1 MLKKFLFTTIFFLGT
16 LLYATPEEQIK
27 ASPRTWDNDG
37 TRIGMPGL
45 ANIKVTDKNGN
56 YHYAGMLPSGKATLS
71 ILLGHE
77 IRYGGA
83 KYRHLTVASGGRIF
97 LGNYQGYILPDDGV
111 DGLYPYV
118 KPVANEFTP
127 LQGETNIPL
136 IWRKFEEHG
145 DIFTVLEFG
154 PFNVVGHSEQFLC
167 QVSFYEDGEIQIQH
181 WNLNRGNA
189 HSRQNQE
196 SPFVER
202 SYMVSPFVYNGGKR
216 IVRQGRLDQSVYTH
230 SPIVIFDNGKLR
242 EGWIAKS
249 FEDRGP
255 TFSIAENKYLDVD
268 FGTYKYSG
276 GLLAYDHARENPI
289 VGGFQ
294 GVEFHTR
301 KINGED
307 GSEPVYFWYFDES
320 GMFSGKTGEAGYP
333 FINGMSQIELSD
345 LSVQYGVYPGCVV
358 NANYTIRPCAYGYS
372 WKEHKGAVDSVIAP
386 AFKMQVVHN
395 DGTQF
400 LGRKMRIEY
409 IKYIPLQ
416 PRSIQ
421 FKPPAVDSVKYEGE
435 IGYMEVAGRKAPLAM
450 PNGAEVDARIHSS
463 PGYVITKI
471 DVNGKTAYDENDTS
485 MHLTGVKVEY
495 IRTQNEARIQFP
507 LVCNVTVSVTYRL
520 CSTPNLP
527 EVVPSYEK
535 NEIFLDPTDDTKT
548 LTTYSVKDGFGQ
560 VVQTQVQINAGQF
573 RVSATY
579 LDEAGNVRYAP
590 KPFVVNKP
598 AYSFEKMSCEQCVKK
613 SAAYYNGD
621 TSIYRE
627 RVDAFGFPYANHNY
641 HYGENR
647 AVVGTSAG
655 MGEASFEL
663 GDKFA
668 KTWTLPVKTTATTE
682 FFPIK
687 QIQDKSSALPNGI
700 GSEFDN
706 EYASRLRLITEDD
719 LDPNVSP
726 DYPYV
731 LTVNQSYDGIYTQSI
746 SDAAGN
752 LMATWMTHDGEVLVT
767 RNVYDT
773 TTSQLCSTFVE
784 GYRGFATKYE
794 YDDRGRL
801 VASVSPDRGRKE
813 TKYDK
818 DNRIRYTRDAR
829 QIAKGGTEKNYFNIL
844 SYDDMDRIIQV
855 GEVRGDCD
863 GCSFDRPDDN
873 IPVSSVHLLSET
885 IYGSPSKESLWER
898 SPLLSEILVENIT
911 SSIENVA
918 FNEVGATISYD
929 GRGNVNTMKMASYD
943 RLGRMKKQWVL
954 NLFVANAPAI
964 QISYEYATS
973 GMVSKAVVD
982 EWNYVQNRWNP
993 VSKRSMVYGLLNR
1006 LETVYEVDLT
1016 NDNVKQKLAEYS
1028 YDTVSTLKHTTFYDK
1043 GESVYT
1049 KNVYGDIYGRTTRVE
1064 YKKPDGSDLYK
1075 EELRYTMPLLNRI
1088 SSLTH
1093 SWNNNSTQPA
1103 TTNESFAYDD
1113 IGHLT
1118 LFETDMGGMTGAS
1131 YAYDIFGRLVEKNEA
1146 DSSIAYDYVN
1156 GSYRPVSVS
1165 VNGTEIP
1172 RALEHDASGN
1182 VWLDGHSKSAY
1193 TVNALGLPDR
1203 VRMLSGNLAEI
1214 TLAQVDGSSLLEG
1227 ETGHIDMGYDEEG
1240 LRVWTH
1246 AESADMDYATVTVPG
1261 FGEYYAQYI
1270 MGEGQFS
1277 LNRIDL
1283 VGGGFRAGVS
1293 GNALFPITDARG
1305 NIRGYAGKN
1314 GLHSKYAYYP
1324 FGSVIEIANDG
1335 AASSDRRRWQ
1345 SKEFEG
1351 EHGKYYFGARYF
1363 DPFLGFWTSPDPVNQ
1378 FANPYTYGG
1387 DPVNY
1392 VDLLGL
1398 WSIGAGLV
1406 IGWDQQHG
1414 WHVGFGAAM
1423 DFSKEGEVPGFDF
1436 SFTWNQDGSNSVN
1449 AGVNMTFWGDGA
1461 NFNFGIAYNYNS
1473 YSGSVISTHAGVCFG
1488 AAGIACAG
1496 IDYGYA
1502 ASWDASGNFMG
1513 LSVYAQAYADAAGGL
1528 AHVSSGYEAGF
1539 FGAES
1544 RGLYAG
1550 GTFAGLHG
1558 EVATNRDAS
1567 WGFEEQIYLGYGNNM
1582 GRAKFDDH
1590 GDIVRMELWL
1600 PSLGRF
1606 GHITFGNQYDVCPE
1620 GSGAAQDAYFEDN
1633 INDVEKGIVLK
1644 RDIENEKGE
1653 KFYSDK
1659 MVAEIHKQM
1668 MANGY
1673 SVKIEK
1679 AHTFWNHHE
1688 GDKYIY
1694 YKDGSRGNVE
1704 IIKIDGNNSY
1714 ASYNYGNYW
1723 WTHFIIDFMGYHLRK

>member
-56 YHYAGMLPSGKATLS
+56 HHYAGMLPSGKATLS

-230 SPIVIFDNGKLR
+230 SPVVIFDNGKLR

-255 TFSIAENKYLDVD
+255 TFSIAENKYLDID

-320 GMFSGKTGEAGYP
+320 GMFPGKTGEAGYP

-400 LGRKMRIEY
+400 LGRKIRIEY

-535 NEIFLDPTDDTKT
+535 NEVFLDPTDDTKT

-598 AYSFEKMSCEQCVKK
+598 AYSFEKMSCEQCVNK

-621 TSIYRE
+621 TSMYRE
-627 RVDAFGFPYANHNY
+627 RVDAFGYPYSRHDY

-647 AVVGTSAG
+647 AIIGTTAG

-663 GDKFA
+663 GDRFV
-668 KTWTLPVKTTATTE
+668 KTWKLPVKTSATTE
-682 FFPIK
+682 FFSIK
-687 QIQDKSSALPNGI
+687 QMLDKSSALPNGI

-706 EYASRLRLITEDD
+706 EFAGRLKSITEDD
-719 LDPNVSP
+719 LNPDVSP

-752 LMATWMTHDGEVLVT
+752 LMATWMVYDDEVLVT

-773 TTSQLCSTFVE
+773 MTSQLCSTFVE
-784 GYRGFATKYE
+784 GHRGFATKYE

-801 VASVSPDRGRKE
+801 VASDSPDRGRKE

-818 DNRIRYTRDAR
+818 YNRIRYTRDAR
-829 QIAKGGTEKNYFNIL
+829 QIAEGGTEKNFFNIL
-844 SYDDMDRIIQV
+844 SYDNMDRLIQV
-855 GEVRGDCD
+855 GEVRGACA
-863 GCSFDRPDDN
+863 GCTFDRPDAEL
-873 IPVSSVHLLSET
+873 PVNSVHLLSET
-885 IYGSPSKESLWER
+885 IYGPPSKETLRARSLYLDEM
-898 SPLLSEILVENIT
+898 LAENII
-911 SSIENVA
+911 SSIEGVA
-918 FNEVGATISYD
+918 FNDVGATISYD
-929 GRGNVNTMKMASYD
+929 GKGNVNTMKMASYD
-943 RLGRMKKQWVL
+943 RLGRKKKQWIV
-954 NLFVANAPAI
+954 NLFAEVAPAI
-964 QISYEYATS
+964 QMSYEYTTS
-973 GMVSKAVVD
+973 GMIGRTVID
-982 EWNYVQNRWNP
+982 EWDYVQKKWNP
-993 VSKRSMVYGLLNR
+993 VSKRSMAYGHLNR

-1016 NDNVKQKLAEYS
+1016 NDNAERKLAKYS
-1028 YDTVSTLKHTTFYDK
+1028 YDTIGTLKHTIYYDK
-1043 GESVYT
+1043 DELVYT
-1049 KNVYGDIYGRTTRVE
+1049 KSIYGDIYGRMTRVE
-1064 YKKPDGSDLYK
+1064 YVNSDNGNLYA
-1075 EELRYTMPLLNRI
+1075 EELDYPIPLLNRV
-1088 SSLTH
+1088 SSLKHT
-1093 SWNNNSTQPA
+1093 WGDNPLQNSVV
-1103 TTNESFAYDD
+1103 NETFAYDD
-1113 IGHLT
+1113 LGRLT
-1118 LFETDMGGMTGAS
+1118 TFVTDMDGMTGAS
-1131 YAYDIFGRLVEKNEA
+1131 YVYDVFGRLTAKSEA
-1146 DSSIAYDYVN
+1146 DTSVLYDYVN

-1165 VNGTEIP
+1165 VNGTEVP
-1172 RALEHDASGN
+1172 RALEYDASGN
-1182 VWLDGHSKSAY
+1182 VWLDEHSKSAY
-1193 TVNALGLPDR
+1193 TINSLGLPER
-1203 VRMLSGNLAEI
+1203 VRKFSGSLAGI
-1214 TLAQVDGSSLLEG
+1214 TLDEVNGSSLLEG
-1227 ETGHIDMGYDEEG
+1227 ESGHIDMGYDEDG
-1240 LRVWTH
+1240 LRVWTRV
-1246 AESADMDYATVTVPG
+1246 ESNGNDYATVTVPG
-1261 FGEYYAQYI
+1261 IGEYLKSD
-1270 MGEGQFS
+1270 GPFS
-1277 LNRIDL
+1277 LNRVDL
-1283 VGGGFRAGVS
+1283 VDGGFRAGVD
-1293 GNALFPITDARG
+1293 GEALFPITDAQG
-1305 NIRGYAGKN
+1305 NIRGYMGKD
-1314 GLHSKYAYYP
+1314 GLDSKYAYYP
-1324 FGSVIEIANDG
+1324 YGTVVKT
-1335 AASSDRRRWQ
+1335 ASDTVAGLDRRRWQ
-1345 SKEFEG
+1345 SKEYDG
-1351 EHGKYYFGARYF
+1351 EYGKYYFGARYF
-1363 DPFLGFWTSPDPVNQ
+1363 DPFLGLWISPDPANQ

-1387 DPVNY
+1387 DPINY

-1414 WHVGFGAAM
+1414 WHVGLGAAW
-1423 DFSKEGEVPGFDF
+1423 DFSDDGSGINL
-1436 SFTWNQDGSNSVN
+1436 SYTWNQDGSKSFNLGL
-1449 AGVNMTFWGDGA
+1449 GVTLLLDFGA
-1461 NFNFGIAYNYNS
+1461 S
-1473 YSGSVISTHAGVCFG
+1473 YSYNTYSGGALSAHGGVCFG
-1488 AAGIACAG
+1488 EKNVACVGAETG
-1496 IDYGYA
+1496 GSLYWDGY
-1502 ASWDASGNFMG
+1502 GNFMG
-1513 LSVYAQAYADAAGGL
+1513 VTVYAELYGNAGGGL
-1528 AHVSSGYEAGF
+1528 LKASSGYERGL
-1539 FGAES
+1539 FGMES

-1550 GTFAGLHG
+1550 AAIAGVHGTWADKDGF
-1558 EVATNRDAS
+1558 NF
-1567 WGFEEQIYLGYGNNM
+1567 GFEYRIYDGVTDIGNDLADDNKHFKVSRLFWIPELGSYGKFKIGTSVDETNEGIQIKMKDILFNLAKGNPELLEDLLNDYKTT
-1582 GRAKFDDH
+1582 AKSGNRISADMLNRIKTELLEPSKLIKVTRGGKNKITYSKNHYQWGNIEFKTDD
-1590 GDIVRMELWL
+1590 G
-1600 PSLGRF
+1600 GK
-1606 GHITFGNQYDVCPE
+1606 T
-1620 GSGAAQDAYFEDN
+1620 YF
-1633 INDVEKGIVLK
+1633 
-1644 RDIENEKGE
+1644 
-1653 KFYSDK
+1653 S
-1659 MVAEIHKQM
+1659 
-1668 MANGY
+1668 
-1673 SVKIEK
+1673 
-1679 AHTFWNHHE
+1679 
-1688 GDKYIY
+1688 
-1694 YKDGSRGNVE
+1694 
-1704 IIKIDGNNSY
+1704 
-1714 ASYNYGNYW
+1714 SYNYANDPIGHFWLDVVGYW
-1723 WTHFIIDFMGYHLRK
+1723 MSN